1 MPPEKE
7 LNVDNVLSEL
17 GNVGKFQ
24 LINFVLIGIAILLSS
39 IVSLTFVFA
48 AGEVNYRC
56 RIPGC
61 DDNQTEY
68 KPDWLSHAVPH
79 INGVPSRCTR
89 YNSSI
94 TDSSQC
100 WDENAF
106 EAYELVVCND
116 WVFETEERTILNE
129 FGLTCP
135 ENDWKLAFVGTIN
148 NAALFVFIAVMG
160 GLSDRFGRRTMVIY
174 GLFFTGV
181 FGLIKSFSV
190 NYVMYVIFEFLEA
203 GASSG
208 VYATAFILAV
218 ELMQPSQRVLGGTI
232 IACNY
237 TLGEIVLGIIAMLVP
252 NYRTLLHIT
261 YAPLLLIISYFWLI
275 PESVRWLFVKGKT
288 DEAVSVIRK
297 AAKMNKIILSD
308 QTMDKLRCAE
318 HINVLNQQHHHH
330 EINKRYAIVE
340 VFKSRILLI
349 RLANCCLC
357 WITNA
362 FVYYGLSLNSVTL
375 AGDKYV
381 NFILVCTA
389 EIPGYIITV
398 FVLNKF
404 GRKYSLCASM
414 LLCGVACL
422 SSEYIP
428 VGQSALRLIMF
439 LIGKCSITV
448 SFTVLYV
455 FTTEMYPTNLRNSLV
470 CACSMIGRIGSMA
483 APQTPLLG
491 KYMAALPLILFGS
504 LSIISGLLGLLF
516 PETLNTMLPDTV
528 EEAENIGK
536 NVPKG

>member
-1 MPPEKE
+1 
-7 LNVDNVLSEL
+7 
-17 GNVGKFQ
+17 
-24 LINFVLIGIAILLSS
+24 
-39 IVSLTFVFA
+39 
-48 AGEVNYRC
+48 
-56 RIPGC
+56 
-61 DDNQTEY
+61 
-68 KPDWLSHAVPH
+68 
-79 INGVPSRCTR
+79 
-89 YNSSI
+89 
-94 TDSSQC
+94 
-100 WDENAF
+100 
-106 EAYELVVCND
+106 
-116 WVFETEERTILNE
+116 
-129 FGLTCP
+129 
-135 ENDWKLAFVGTIN
+135 
-148 NAALFVFIAVMG
+148 
-160 GLSDRFGRRTMVIY
+160 MVIY

-218 ELMQPSQRVLGGTI
+218 ELMQPNKRVFGGTI

-237 TLGEIVLGIIAMLVP
+237 TLGEILLGIIAMLVP

-261 YAPLLLIISYFWLI
+261 YAPLLLIICYFWLI

-288 DEAVSVIRK
+288 DEAVAVIRK
-297 AAKMNKIILSD
+297 AAKMNKVILSD

-318 HINVLNQQHHHH
+318 NIKVLNHHHH

-375 AGDKYV
+375 AGDKYM

-389 EIPGYIITV
+389 EIPGYVITV

-404 GRKYSLCASM
+404 GRKYSLCAAM
-414 LLCGVACL
+414 VLCGVACL
-422 SSEYIP
+422 ASEYIP
-428 VGQSALRLIMF
+428 VEQSVLRLIMF

-483 APQTPLLG
+483 APQTPLLV
-491 KYMAALPLILFGS
+491 S
-504 LSIISGLLGLLF
+504 
-516 PETLNTMLPDTV
+516 TM
-528 EEAENIGK
+528 IFY
-536 NVPKG
+536 